1 MSADCAR
8 VEESLGA
15 YVLGACPP
23 PEAELIATHLE
34 RCAACA
40 RTAARLGEAADALL
54 APLPAVAPD
63 PIVKQRVME
72 RVRADASLFEAART
86 PAPARRSWRPARTL
100 ALACALLLA
109 VATAVAGLG
118 LPGGGA
124 GGPRVLA
131 ASIDA
136 EVAPGATGSLEV
148 REGGLRLEARG
159 LPAPG
164 RGRTYQ
170 VWVRR
175 GRGAPR
181 PAGAVMH
188 PAGEGRREA
197 VLSPRDRDADQVLVT
212 SEPLAGSEV
221 PTRPPVLRVEL

>member
-1 MSADCAR
+1 MSAGCAR

-23 PEAELIATHLE
+23 PEAELIATHVEL
-34 RCAACA
+34 CGACA
-40 RTAARLGEAADALL
+40 HTAARLREGADALL
-54 APLPAVAPD
+54 ATLPAVAPD
-63 PIVKQRVME
+63 PVVKQRVME
-72 RVRADASLFEAART
+72 RVRADASLFQAARS
-86 PAPARRSWRPARTL
+86 PAPAGRAWRPARAL
-100 ALACALLLA
+100 ALACALVVALA
-109 VATAVAGLG
+109 GVGL
-118 LPGGGA
+118 LPGGT

-136 EVAPGATGSLEV
+136 EMAPGATGSLELGE
-148 REGGLRLEARG
+148 RGLRLEARG

-164 RGRTYQ
+164 RGRAYQ

-181 PAGAVMH
+181 PAGTVMRSTGGDRH
-188 PAGEGRREA
+188 EA
-197 VLSPRDRDADQVLVT
+197 ILGPWGRDADQVLVT
-212 SEPLAGSEV
+212 SEPLGRSEL